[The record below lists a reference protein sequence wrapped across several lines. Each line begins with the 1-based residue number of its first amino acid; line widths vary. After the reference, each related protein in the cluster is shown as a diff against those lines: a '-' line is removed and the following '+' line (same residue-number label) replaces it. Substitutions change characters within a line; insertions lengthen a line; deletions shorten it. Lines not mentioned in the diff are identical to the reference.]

1 MKTLISN
8 YTFDPLN
15 NIIRFNDFYS
25 ASNPTGEVLKLESIL
40 VITNVTTNTM
50 IYNFA
55 ALNKGGNIINGNE
68 LFTDMS
74 LASFSNTDK
83 IQIWY
88 ENTLTPASDQVAQA
102 LFEVARKL
110 DFLTAVRGVSADL
123 RVSPLS
129 TPNMST
135 LSNLT
140 TLSNLAGLSG
150 WGTQTMV
157 KDFDNLTAI
166 NSNINNVA

>member
-1 MKTLISN
+1 MKTLITN
-8 YTFDPLN
+8 YTPDPFN
-15 NIIRFNDFYS
+15 GVIRFNDFYS
-25 ASNPTGEVLKLESIL
+25 SSNPTGKALELERVL
-40 VITNVTTNTM
+40 VITNVTTNIM
-50 IYNFA
+50 LYNFA
-55 ALNKGGNIINGNE
+55 AVGRGASVINGNE
-68 LFTDMS
+68 LFLDIAASTYSATDE
-74 LASFSNTDK
+74 L
-83 IQIWY
+83 QIWY
-88 ENTLTPASDQVAQA
+88 DNELTPASDQVAQA

-110 DFLTAVRGVSADL
+110 DFLNAVRGVSADL

-135 LSNLT
+135 LT